1 MGVTYSSHWFAVI
14 LVSWNEMDVWP
25 HYGLTCTESNVH
37 ANIETC
43 YLAFFD
49 LFVAIVIGHP
59 IRSTD
64 KVSVVLL
71 WNEKFVS
78 WYARIL
84 VIENKSEI
92 GFHYGC
98 VIAHPDR
105 LVNIIN
111 WFVRLLV
118 DRFFGWHLFL

>member
-1 MGVTYSSHWFAVI
+1 MAHCLPSVIVFVICTWMGVTYSSHWFAVI

-25 HYGLTCTESNVH
+25 HYGLTCTESDVH

-59 IRSTD
+59 IRSTN

-71 WNEKFVS
+71 WNEKFMPRHT
-78 WYARIL
+78 RIL
-84 VIENKSEI
+84 VIEYVGE
-92 GFHYGC
+92 
-98 VIAHPDR
+98 
-105 LVNIIN
+105 
-111 WFVRLLV
+111 VRLHYWSV
-118 DRFFGWHLFL
+118 VT